1 MSADLRRNSQR
12 YRHAVHVTRRK
23 PCHDLLADMDH
34 LGMVFGSARGS
45 TRAISREINMNT
57 QTVLAA
63 VLLATTAMT
72 SASAET
78 LRWARA
84 GDSLTLDPHAQNEGP
99 THTLAHQIYEPLI
112 IRDHSGAFQAALA
125 TDWAPK
131 EGDPNVWVFNLR
143 QGVTYH
149 DGADFTAED
158 VVFSINRAKS
168 ENSAMKEL
176 LTSITEVRAVDD
188 HTVEFVTDGPNP
200 ILPANLTNLFMMD
213 KGWTEANNATAV
225 QDIAGGET
233 TFASTNTNGTGAF
246 TLVSREPD
254 VKTVLTANENYWGK
268 DDFPLDVTEIVYT
281 PIQNAATR
289 VAALLS
295 GEVDFIQDVPVQDLG
310 RVGDTDG
317 LLVKTAPQNRVIFF
331 GMNMGDKDIANDN
344 VEGKNPLADVR
355 VRKAMS
361 MAINRDAIKKVVMRD
376 QSQPAGMIAPPFVNG
391 WNEEMD
397 SSSKTDIEGAK
408 ALMEEAGYGEGFSIQ
423 LDCPNDRYVNDEAI
437 CQAAV
442 GMLAQ
447 IGVTVNLDAKP
458 KAQHFPLIQNDQ
470 TDFYMLGWGVPT
482 YDSEYIFNF
491 LVHTRGDERGSW
503 NGTGFSNTDLDAKIV
518 SLASETDLEARN
530 ATINEIWTV
539 VQDEQL
545 YIPIHHQVLNW
556 GMTDKVV
563 TEVSPEDDPKFKFFE
578 MK

>member
-1 MSADLRRNSQR
+1 MRTKL
-12 YRHAVHVTRRK
+12 
-23 PCHDLLADMDH
+23 
-34 LGMVFGSARGS
+34 
-45 TRAISREINMNT
+45 I
-57 QTVLAA
+57 LAA
-63 VLLATTAMT
+63 TLLATTAIG
-72 SASAET
+72 ASAET

-143 QGVTYH
+143 KGVTYH

-176 LTSITEVRAVDD
+176 LNSIVEVRAADD
-188 HTVEFVTDGPNP
+188 HTVEFVTNGPNP
-200 ILPANLTNLFMMD
+200 IMPANLTNLFMMD
-213 KGWTEANNATAV
+213 KGWTEANDATNV
-225 QDIAGGET
+225 QNIAGGET
-233 TFASTNTNGTGAF
+233 TFASANTNGTGPYVM
-246 TLVSREPD
+246 VSREPD
-254 VKTVLTANENYWGK
+254 VKTVLAANDSYWGK
-268 DDFPLDVTEIVYT
+268 DEFPLEVSEIVYT

-310 RVGDTDG
+310 RVGQTDG
-317 LLVKTAPQNRVIFF
+317 LVVKTAPQNRVIFF
-331 GMNMGDKDIANDN
+331 GMNQGPDDIANDN
-344 VEGKNPLADVR
+344 VDGANPLGDVR
-355 VRKAMS
+355 VRQAMS
-361 MAINRDAIKKVVMRD
+361 MAINRDAIKKVVMRE

-391 WNEEMD
+391 WTQAMD
-397 SSSKTDIEGAK
+397 ASSATDVEKAK
-408 ALMEEAGYGEGFSIQ
+408 GLMADAGYGDGFSIQ
-423 LDCPNDRYVNDEAI
+423 LDCPNDRYINDEAI

-447 IGVTVNLDAKP
+447 IGVTVNLNAQP
-458 KAQHFPLIQNDQ
+458 KAQHFPLIQNKE

-491 LVHTRGDERGSW
+491 LVHTRTDERGSW
-503 NGTGFSNTDLDAKIV
+503 NGTGFTNTDLDAKIQT
-518 SLASETDLEARN
+518 LASETDLDARN
-530 ATINEIWTV
+530 ATIGEIWSV

-556 GMTDKVV
+556 GMTNAVG
-563 TEVSPEDDPKFKFFE
+563 TEVSPEDDPKFKFFK
-578 MK
+578 MN